1 MYRYR
6 KIRLVRRKRLSHSMT
21 VNNNAAN
28 GSIIDARGAHN
39 KRAIKR
45 WQLER
50 RFHVRHGD
58 ACRQCT
64 VSKKKKEK
72 KTSLESELVTDS
84 SRPPLNRIERTFI
97 RIISPRMLKK
107 KHFTFLFSIAF
118 TLSRLSRGTI
128 VESMIGP
135 FLSLSLSLFPFFF
148 FRLLIRA
155 YIENVSRNASWLV
168 VLGHMLNKPSARSTV
183 PIRIMERVRAC
194 AGIHTRMR
202 IRVPKLGIVCYNQ
215 SYNCNN
221 QLLPRYI
228 NLQNYNSIFWDE
240 L

>member
-1 MYRYR
+1 MEVLLTHEARIISER
-6 KIRLVRRKRLSHSMT
+6 SKDGSWSVVFTSDMATL
-21 VNNNAAN
+21 AAN
-28 GSIIDARGAHN
+28 ARLA
-39 KRAIKR
+39 
-45 WQLER
+45 
-50 RFHVRHGD
+50 
-58 ACRQCT
+58 
-64 VSKKKKEK
+64 KKKRK

-155 YIENVSRNASWLV
+155 YIENVSRNVS
-168 VLGHMLNKPSARSTV
+168 
-183 PIRIMERVRAC
+183 
-194 AGIHTRMR
+194 
-202 IRVPKLGIVCYNQ
+202 
-215 SYNCNN
+215 
-221 QLLPRYI
+221 
-228 NLQNYNSIFWDE
+228 
-240 L
+240 